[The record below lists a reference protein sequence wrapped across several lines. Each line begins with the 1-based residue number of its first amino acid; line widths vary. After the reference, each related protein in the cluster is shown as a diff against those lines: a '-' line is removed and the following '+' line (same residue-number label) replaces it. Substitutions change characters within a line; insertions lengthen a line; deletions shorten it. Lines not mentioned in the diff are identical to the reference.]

1 MDIVKN
7 LYLSWT
13 EARLRGEQA
22 GGDEAWGD
30 LTTEPRGVDYIET
43 DAGGVPAMWVAPK
56 QAAVDRVLLGIHGGG
71 FVSGS
76 IYSHRKL
83 FAHLAEAVG
92 ARALIFD
99 YRLAPEHRHP
109 AALDDSVSAY
119 TWLLD
124 QGVSPDHIAF
134 VGDSAGGGLAI
145 TTQLRARLRGLP
157 LPAAALL
164 ISPWVDMELTGQT
177 HETNRAADALF
188 DKEFVQALVDIY
200 LGEAV
205 DRRDPLVSPIHAD
218 LAGLPPIFIQVGDDE
233 TLLDDARLMDEHA
246 RKAGVD
252 VRLDVFPGMQH
263 TFQMAAG
270 RSTDADE
277 AIRRLAEWTR
287 PRLGL

>member
-7 LYLSWT
+7 LYTSWT

-22 GGDEAWGD
+22 GDDEAWGG

-43 DAGGVPAMWVAPK
+43 DAGGVPAMWVTPK
-56 QAAVDRVLLGIHGGG
+56 QAAADRVILGIHGGG
-71 FVSGS
+71 FVIGS

-83 FAHLAEAVG
+83 FAHLAKAVG

-109 AALDDSVSAY
+109 AALDDSVTAY
-119 TWLLD
+119 SWLLD

-134 VGDSAGGGLAI
+134 AGDSAGGGLAI
-145 TTQLRARLRGLP
+145 TTQLSARLRGLP

-164 ISPWVDMELTGQT
+164 LSPWVDLALTSQT
-177 HETNRAADALF
+177 HETNRTADALF
-188 DKEFVQALVDIY
+188 DKEFIQTLVDIY
-200 LGEAV
+200 LREDD
-205 DRRDPLVSPIHAD
+205 DRRDPLISPIHAD
-218 LAGLPPIFIQVGDDE
+218 LAGLPPIYIQVGDDE

-270 RSTDADE
+270 RSPDADE